1 MLRALALS
9 LLGANALLWAWTQGW
24 LGALAPAP
32 PALQGREPERL
43 QQQVRPEA
51 LTVLRPR
58 AVAAALG
65 EQPASRPAAA
75 AAAAA
80 ANKPAD
86 SDAAVA
92 PAAPRPQR

>member
-24 LGALAPAP
+24 LGTLAPAP

-65 EQPASRPAAA
+65 EQPASMPAAA
-75 AAAAA
+75 AAP
-80 ANKPAD
+80 NKPGD

>member
-1 MLRALALS
+1 MLRTLALS
-9 LLGANALLWAWTQGW
+9 LLGANALLFAWTQGW

-65 EQPASRPAAA
+65 EQAASLPAAA
-75 AAAAA
+75 GAAATPDRPGDSGAA
-80 ANKPAD
+80 T
-86 SDAAVA
+86 
-92 PAAPRPQR
+92 PAATQPPR

>member
-65 EQPASRPAAA
+65 EQPASMPAAGAAPNKPGDSGAAA
-75 AAAAA
+75 AT
-80 ANKPAD
+80 
-86 SDAAVA
+86 
-92 PAAPRPQR
+92 AAPQR

>member
-65 EQPASRPAAA
+65 EQPASMP